1 VEDEEDVFDDEEIG
15 EVEVMS
21 ENITSHISM
30 NTLDE
35 TIGFNTLKVTGK
47 VSKHSLY
54 IMVNSSSTHYFIKDQ
69 VAHILQYELTTIKLL
84 TVEATNGG
92 TMICSSLCKNQWRM
106 KGVNFMADVFIMEL
120 NNYDMV
126 LEI

>member
-1 VEDEEDVFDDEEIG
+1 
-15 EVEVMS
+15 MS

-35 TIGFNTLKVTGK
+35 TTGFNTLKVIGK

-54 IMVNSSSTHYFIKDQ
+54 IMVNSSSTHNFIKDQ
-69 VAHILQYELTTIKLL
+69 VAHKLQYELTTIKLL

-120 NNYDMV
+120 NNCDMV

>member
-1 VEDEEDVFDDEEIG
+1 VEDVFDDEEIG

-35 TIGFNTLKVTGK
+35 TTGFNTLKVTGK

-92 TMICSSLCKNQWRM
+92 TMICSSLESVEDERGKFHGRCVYY
-106 KGVNFMADVFIMEL
+106 GA
-120 NNYDMV
+120 
-126 LEI
+126 